1 MKLGSAIAA
10 CLFAPAALAATAF
23 ETFNPLLRY
32 PPQSQKR
39 SSEVPPPLVRRQTS
53 TSPFLNANTTSE
65 YHRQD
70 PHVNKPGTASPG
82 WSSCAYLEPISTPIS
97 VCLVPPL
104 TAHTEFAVNGTGI
117 PDVDFDVG
125 ESYAGTLPV
134 GTVGNS
140 TDGQMFFWFFP
151 TAAADQPKEIII
163 WLNGGPGCSS
173 LSGMIQENGPFQW
186 QSGTFKP
193 NANPWSWH
201 QLTNVVWVEQPIGT
215 GFSTGTVTAT
225 NEDDVAQQFMGFWK
239 NFVDAFGLQ
248 GYKIYVTGES

>member
-1 MKLGSAIAA
+1 M
-10 CLFAPAALAATAF
+10 
-23 ETFNPLLRY
+23 
-32 PPQSQKR
+32 
-39 SSEVPPPLVRRQTS
+39 
-53 TSPFLNANTTSE
+53 
-65 YHRQD
+65 
-70 PHVNKPGTASPG
+70 
-82 WSSCAYLEPISTPIS
+82 
-97 VCLVPPL
+97 L
-104 TAHTEFAVNGTGI
+104 TAHAEFVVDGAGI

-215 GFSTGTVTAT
+215 GFSTGTVTAK
-225 NEDDVAQQFMGFWK
+225 NEDDVAQQFMGFWR

>member
-1 MKLGSAIAA
+1 M
-10 CLFAPAALAATAF
+10 
-23 ETFNPLLRY
+23 
-32 PPQSQKR
+32 
-39 SSEVPPPLVRRQTS
+39 
-53 TSPFLNANTTSE
+53 
-65 YHRQD
+65 
-70 PHVNKPGTASPG
+70 
-82 WSSCAYLEPISTPIS
+82 
-97 VCLVPPL
+97 
-104 TAHTEFAVNGTGI
+104 
-117 PDVDFDVG
+117 G
-125 ESYAGTLPV
+125 ESYAGQLPV
-134 GTVGNS
+134 GDVGNS
-140 TDGQMFFWFFP
+140 SDGQMFFWFFP

>member
-1 MKLGSAIAA
+1 M
-10 CLFAPAALAATAF
+10 PT
-23 ETFNPLLRY
+23 PR
-32 PPQSQKR
+32 
-39 SSEVPPPLVRRQTS
+39 VS
-53 TSPFLNANTTSE
+53 TSHP
-65 YHRQD
+65 D
-70 PHVNKPGTASPG
+70 
-82 WSSCAYLEPISTPIS
+82 IS
-97 VCLVPPL
+97 VAAFRDRLHCCPGHLHPPT
-104 TAHTEFAVNGTGI
+104 TADRTHTEFVVDGAGI

-151 TAAADQPKEIII
+151 TAAADQSKEIII

-173 LSGMIQENGPFQW
+173 LSGMIQENGPFLW

-215 GFSTGTVTAT
+215 GFSTGTVTAQ
-225 NEDDVAQQFMGFWK
+225 NEDDVAQQFMGFWR

>member
-1 MKLGSAIAA
+1 MSTH
-10 CLFAPAALAATAF
+10 CLD
-23 ETFNPLLRY
+23 
-32 PPQSQKR
+32 
-39 SSEVPPPLVRRQTS
+39 SS
-53 TSPFLNANTTSE
+53 
-65 YHRQD
+65 
-70 PHVNKPGTASPG
+70 SPG
-82 WSSCAYLEPISTPIS
+82 RFSCERSEIHPYFNEILR
-97 VCLVPPL
+97 VPPL
-104 TAHTEFAVNGTGI
+104 TAYAEFVVDGAGI

-215 GFSTGTVTAT
+215 GFSTGTVTAQ
-225 NEDDVAQQFMGFWK
+225 NEDDVAQQFMGFWR